1 MVAAEGLR
9 VMMIFLHLPAC
20 SLHTR
25 SSYIGLPGHLNSLLF
40 ILLAYRYTIPHLAQI
55 YTHTMTI
62 QIVENSYPRR
72 GDRMQE
78 EPSAKNAQGLF
89 SPDACIFV
97 GKSVSNSMR

>member
-1 MVAAEGLR
+1 MVAATWLR
-9 VMMIFLHLPAC
+9 VMMIFLPLPGC
-20 SLHTR
+20 SLHIL
-25 SSYIGLPGHLNSLLF
+25 SSYIGLSGHLHSLLF
-40 ILLAYRYTIPHLAQI
+40 ISLVHGNTIPHLAQI

-62 QIVENSYPRR
+62 QVVENSYPRR

-97 GKSVSNSMR
+97 GKQVSNSTR